1 MTKHVAQQSN
11 AKVTRHA
18 ATSVYIP
25 CFGLYHFKQT
35 IPKVCIIKA
44 ISYNPMKTTKR
55 VNDQTV
61 SVHYFISQTV
71 DDSVNYRSNY
81 KQYGK

>member
-1 MTKHVAQQSN
+1 
-11 AKVTRHA
+11 
-18 ATSVYIP
+18 
-25 CFGLYHFKQT
+25 
-35 IPKVCIIKA
+35 
-44 ISYNPMKTTKR
+44 MKTTKR